1 MPVLVPLIKSLGVDL
16 VHFGMVMTLNVC
28 LGLVH
33 PPLGICLYIVSGIS
47 GVKVEKISMAALPMI
62 GICLLLL
69 MLITYVPWLSLWLPG
84 VFEAASAGR

>member
-1 MPVLVPLIKSLGVDL
+1 
-16 VHFGMVMTLNVC
+16 
-28 LGLVH
+28 
-33 PPLGICLYIVSGIS
+33 
-47 GVKVEKISMAALPMI
+47 MAALPMI